1 MLSLET
7 LDKHET
13 LMKTGENT
21 IARYSFMLIIIK
33 EVMIYSAVDTLKKK
47 GWLGFDHN
55 NLSQY
60 LQDWFHFKQNL
71 VTCSMLTQNRGP

>member
-1 MLSLET
+1 MLCLET

-47 GWLGFDHN
+47 G
-55 NLSQY
+55 
-60 LQDWFHFKQNL
+60 
-71 VTCSMLTQNRGP
+71 